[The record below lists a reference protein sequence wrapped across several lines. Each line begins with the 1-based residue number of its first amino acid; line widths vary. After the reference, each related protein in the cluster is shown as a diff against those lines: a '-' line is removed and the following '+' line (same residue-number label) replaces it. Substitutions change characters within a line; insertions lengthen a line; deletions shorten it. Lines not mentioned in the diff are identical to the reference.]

1 MVNRG
6 MRTVYIR
13 RWTEDVPEILWGDE
27 EVRQENDV
35 FIDGREATSE
45 SGGLLEVVQML
56 SV

>member
-1 MVNRG
+1 

-13 RWTEDVPEILWGDE
+13 RWTEDVPDILWGDE
-27 EVRQENDV
+27 EVRRENDV

-56 SV
+56 GL